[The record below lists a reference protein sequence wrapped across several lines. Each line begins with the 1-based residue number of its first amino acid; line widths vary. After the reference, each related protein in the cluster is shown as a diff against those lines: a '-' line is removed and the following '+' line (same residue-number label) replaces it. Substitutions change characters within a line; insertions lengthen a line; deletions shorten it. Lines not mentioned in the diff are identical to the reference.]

1 MNIYTTTKVFLI
13 FTFLLTCSSLEL
25 VFAEKDTDKQPSDIY
40 LEYLTTAQNAKSFDE
55 IAPYWSG
62 WMVDSVKG
70 KSEDERNARL
80 KRMQESAANK
90 KDISVTGTE
99 KSGEFWVISLSAVYP
114 DGQKMKGQ
122 VKVFEENGKYVIEEE
137 MWTADF
143 SDE

>member
-1 MNIYTTTKVFLI
+1 LI
-13 FTFLLTCSSLEL
+13 FALFLTCIYLEPAL
-25 VFAEKDTDKQPSDIY
+25 ADKDDAKQPSDIY
-40 LEYLTTAQNAKSFDE
+40 LEYLTTTQNAKSFDE
-55 IAPYWSG
+55 IIPYWAC

-70 KSEDERNARL
+70 KSEGERNAKL
-80 KRMQESAANK
+80 KRMQESATNNK
-90 KDISVTGTE
+90 NISVTGTE
-99 KSGEFWVISLSAVYP
+99 KSGEFWVINLSAVYP